1 MTEEA
6 QQRLSDTI
14 EALVKTAHANVD
26 YKVWR
31 AIMRDCMTPTIGGI
45 DQQNDSAQ

>member
-1 MTEEA
+1 MTEDTA
-6 QQRLSDTI
+6 QRLFDTI

-26 YKVWR
+26 YKVGR
-31 AIMRDCMTPTIGGI
+31 AIVMDCMTPTIGGI